1 MACPGTQ
8 AQSYGDP
15 TPHIRKSKGILAA
28 LTSSQSQASDSVE
41 DHEKRS
47 NGQDMGGGTEWTEE
61 SGEITISESSDG
73 NGGISMGN
81 KDEGGNEDTGH
92 EDKIRVYELELES
105 WTKVKKRTHMK
116 LVTTFLSVI
125 IQSTAAVIGLHFVEQ
140 SSRASNLF
148 TCVLITNLI
157 GFVFLMALMWPN
169 RHTNSPAAA
178 NALGRLGSSA
188 AVLGFLFMMAIN
200 LPMWLILLACVALLA
215 IMLLS
220 SLAGTEPELKDRGG
234 GFTVSCV

>member
-15 TPHIRKSKGILAA
+15 TPDILKSKVRSAA
-28 LTSSQSQASDSVE
+28 FTSSQSQASESVE
-41 DHEKRS
+41 GQKKRS
-47 NGQDMGGGTEWTEE
+47 NGQDRGGGTEWVEE
-61 SGEITISESSDG
+61 SGEITSSESSDG

-81 KDEGGNEDTGH
+81 KDEGGDEDTGH
-92 EDKIRVYELELES
+92 EVKITVYDSES
-105 WTKVKKRTHMK
+105 GRKVKKQTPMRSG
-116 LVTTFLSVI
+116 TTLLSVI
-125 IQSTAAVIGLHFVEQ
+125 VQSTAAVIGLHFVEK
-140 SSRASNLF
+140 SSRACMLF
-148 TCVLITNLI
+148 TLALSANLM
-157 GFVFLMALMWPN
+157 GFILLMALIWPN
-169 RHTNSPAAA
+169 RHTNSPAVA

-220 SLAGTEPELKDRGG
+220 SLEK
-234 GFTVSCV
+234 